1 MLTNINQY
9 NYATCFIKD
18 YINENYNQQ
27 ITLNDLANK
36 EFLSVPYLSKFIKE
50 QLGVTFTEYL
60 NNVRLNHA
68 IEDLI
73 NKDSPLTKVALENGF
88 ATTFSFNKYF
98 KDKYNIMPSEY
109 RKKFRQVNNLNNK
122 SIVNVKEEV
131 GAYLYDSKLEE
142 NPTIKFT
149 NDIEVKI
156 DINNSK
162 IINLLLCNLYQTLY
176 L

>member
-1 MLTNINQY
+1 MSLQFQLIDELVGKFIFNDDIVLISSNKEKHY
-9 NYATCFIKD
+9 NRLDQIIS
-18 YINENYNQQ
+18 YIIENYNQQ

-73 NKDSPLTKVALENGF
+73 NKDSPLTKDALENEI

-98 KDKYNIMPSEY
+98 KDNYNINHIYCVFSP
-109 RKKFRQVNNLNNK
+109 N
-122 SIVNVKEEV
+122 
-131 GAYLYDSKLEE
+131 
-142 NPTIKFT
+142 
-149 NDIEVKI
+149 
-156 DINNSK
+156 
-162 IINLLLCNLYQTLY
+162 
-176 L
+176 